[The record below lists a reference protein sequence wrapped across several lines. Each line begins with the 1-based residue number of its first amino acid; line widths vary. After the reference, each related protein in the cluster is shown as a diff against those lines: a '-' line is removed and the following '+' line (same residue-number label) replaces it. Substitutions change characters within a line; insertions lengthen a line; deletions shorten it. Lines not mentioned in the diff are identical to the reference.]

1 MDRRS
6 AVKTMAWA
14 TGGILALSSCTGIPE
29 LSYPNIPLK
38 SRDKNITV
46 LVSQCILPENSIEF
60 ATLETREQFVLS
72 WINDMLTK
80 KEISVFVS
88 QLEDFKK
95 RQPGFEKLDTE
106 KQLEVLQETANTE
119 TAAAKFIKTLK
130 GISIKHFTSTEAYLT
145 QYTNYKFIPGPL
157 VGCIDRAS

>member
-38 SRDKNITV
+38 SRDKDTTV
-46 LVSQCILPENSIEF
+46 LVSQRILPENPLEF

-72 WINDMLTK
+72 WINDMLTQE
-80 KEISVFVS
+80 EISDFVS
-88 QLEDFKK
+88 QLKDFKK
-95 RQPGFEKLDTE
+95 RHHDFEKLDAE
-106 KQLEVLQETANTE
+106 QQLELIQKTANTK
-119 TAAAKFIKTLK
+119 TAAAKFLKTLK
-130 GISIKHFTSTEAYLT
+130 GISIKHFTSTETYLT
-145 QYTNYKFIPGPL
+145 QYTHYKFIPGPL